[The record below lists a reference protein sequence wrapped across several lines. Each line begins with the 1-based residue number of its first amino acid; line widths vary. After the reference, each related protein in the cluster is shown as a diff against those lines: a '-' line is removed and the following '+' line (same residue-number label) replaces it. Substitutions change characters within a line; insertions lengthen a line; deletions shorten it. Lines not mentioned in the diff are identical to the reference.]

1 MDTTFRNLGIAPSI
15 LAALDK
21 LSFTTPTPIQ
31 LQAIAPAIAG
41 KDIVGIAQ
49 TGTGKT
55 LAFGIPVIQHLI
67 SQGASRGGASG
78 TGRALILLPTREL
91 ALQVDET
98 LQKVG
103 GPLGIR
109 TALLIGGA
117 AMGPQI
123 NALRRGPGVVIA
135 TPGRLLDHLE
145 QKMIRLDSVTIL
157 VLDEADRMLDM
168 GFAPQIKR
176 ILVNVPANKQ
186 TMLFSASFSPEILA
200 IATKT
205 MKLPLQI
212 EVAPQGTTSDRVTQ
226 ELFMVRRED
235 KLRLLEKILQDYR
248 GSTLVFARTKHGA
261 SQISHKIESMGH
273 TTAAIHGNKSLSQRK
288 MALAGFKAG
297 KYRVLVAT
305 DIVARGID
313 VKGVELVINYDLPM
327 QSADY
332 VHRIGRTARAGAE
345 GHAISFMLPD
355 QKRDVLDIERLIRKE
370 IKLSPLPVLPPPTAN
385 TSTPVNQPV
394 QRSFRGGGRPSS
406 RPSYGSRSSGP
417 SHSGSSPHR
426 GGPGGPRPSRSPG
439 GRPSYPSRFRGR

>member
-15 LAALDK
+15 LSMLDK

-55 LAFGIPVIQHLI
+55 LAFGIPVIQHLL
-67 SQGASRGGASG
+67 SHGSVSAPGAPRAGSVAG
-78 TGRALILLPTREL
+78 GRALILLPTREL

-98 LQKVG
+98 LQQVG
-103 GPLGIR
+103 GPLGVR

-123 NALRRGPGVVIA
+123 NALRRNPGVVIA
-135 TPGRLLDHLE
+135 TPGRLLDHL
-145 QKMIRLDSVTIL
+145 QQNTIRLDSVTIL

-176 ILVNVPANKQ
+176 ILVTVPANKQ

-226 ELFMVRRED
+226 EIFMVRRED
-235 KLRLLEKILQDYR
+235 KLRLLEKILSDYR

-297 KYRVLVAT
+297 KFRVLVAT

-345 GHAISFMLPD
+345 GHAISFVLPE
-355 QKRDVLDIERLIRKE
+355 QKRDVYDIERLIRKE
-370 IKLSPLPVLPPPTAN
+370 IKLSPLPVLPPPSAI
-385 TSTPVNQPV
+385 TSAPVNQPV
-394 QRSFRGGGRPSS
+394 QRSFRGG
-406 RPSYGSRSSGP
+406 RSSGP
-417 SHSGSSPHR
+417 SHSSRPSYSPRPSHS
-426 GGPGGPRPSRSPG
+426 GPRPQG
-439 GRPSYPSRFRGR
+439 GRPSYPPRFRSR